1 LSAALFF
8 LSSTG
13 LGALLSL
20 AAEAQG
26 GDAPQFET
34 GGGLLW
40 MLLQTLLVLV
50 FVCALAFVV
59 IRLLP
64 RQAGLGAAGSMLR
77 IVDRLPLDQRRSLYV
92 VKVAGRWLLVGSSEG
107 GVQLISELDPE
118 IAEQEAERVARE
130 RPTLGSVG
138 AKARTAFADRF
149 ADLMKKKR

>member
-1 LSAALFF
+1 MLIF
-8 LSSTG
+8 LRSSG
-13 LGALLSL
+13 LVALLSL
-20 AAEAQG
+20 AQ

-40 MLLQTLLVLV
+40 MLLQTFFVLV

-64 RQAGLGAAGSMLR
+64 RQAGLGATGSMLR
-77 IVDRLPLDQRRSLYV
+77 IVDRVPLDQRRSLYV

-118 IAEQEAERVARE
+118 IAEQEAERAARE
-130 RPTLGSVG
+130 RPTLGGVG
-138 AKARTAFADRF
+138 AKARTVFADRL